1 MMTAYSKRIFF
12 TMKIDDNHI
21 PYKKCKGSSDDNEMP
36 ESKV

>member
-1 MMTAYSKRIFF
+1 MMTAYPKRIFL

-21 PYKKCKGSSDDNEMP
+21 SYKKCKSDDNEMP